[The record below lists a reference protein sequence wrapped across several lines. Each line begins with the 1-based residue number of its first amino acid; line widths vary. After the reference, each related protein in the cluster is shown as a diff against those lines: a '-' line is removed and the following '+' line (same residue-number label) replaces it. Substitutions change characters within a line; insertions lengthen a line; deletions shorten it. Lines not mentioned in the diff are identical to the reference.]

1 MSRPSS
7 LTPGS
12 VQSGW
17 FEGAMGTAMLNR
29 APVLVLWFALSAAAH
44 AAEPLPV
51 FDAHLHYNDT
61 AIARY
66 PVAQAL
72 EMFRKNGVKG
82 ILASSLPNDG
92 TRALFEAKSKDVRV
106 VPFIRPYRARADI
119 RTWFKDPAIYV
130 LIESEMK
137 RGYYRGIGEFHL
149 HGTDAG
155 EAQVKR
161 IVDLAVAKDFVV
173 HAHSD
178 DEAIERLFA
187 HNAKVKIIW
196 AHTGFGTPTEKLEGY
211 FERYTALRGELSY
224 RSGIAGADGKLTQ
237 EWRRLLEKYSDR
249 FLLGSDTWVTERWD
263 GYAEL
268 IAGYRAWLSQL
279 PREAAERIAFRNAER
294 LFAEQAR

>member
-1 MSRPSS
+1 MRASK
-7 LTPGS
+7 
-12 VQSGW
+12 
-17 FEGAMGTAMLNR
+17 
-29 APVLVLWFALSAAAH
+29 APVLLFWLVLSAAAR
-44 AAEPLPV
+44 AADPIPV
-51 FDAHLHYNDT
+51 FDAHLHYNEE
-61 AIARY
+61 AAARY
-66 PVAQAL
+66 TVAQAL
-72 EMFRKNGVKG
+72 EVFRKNGVKG
-82 ILASSLPNDG
+82 ILANSRPNDG
-92 TRALFEAKSKDVRV
+92 TRALFEAKAKDVRV
-106 VPFIRPYRARADI
+106 VPFIRPYRVRADI
-119 RTWFKDPAIYV
+119 QTWFKDPTIYA

-161 IVDLAVAKDFVV
+161 IVDLAVAKGFVL

-187 HNAKVKIIW
+187 HNPKVKIIW
-196 AHTGFGTPTEKLEGY
+196 AHTGFGTPAEKLEGY

-224 RSGIAGADGKLTQ
+224 RSGVTGGDGKLTPD
-237 EWRRLLEKYSDR
+237 WRRLLEKYSDR

>member
-1 MSRPSS
+1 MRMRA
-7 LTPGS
+7 L
-12 VQSGW
+12 
-17 FEGAMGTAMLNR
+17 LNK
-29 APVLVLWFALSAAAH
+29 PHVLLFWLALSTVARADD
-44 AAEPLPV
+44 PIPV
-51 FDAHLHYNDT
+51 FDAHLHYNEEAT
-61 AIARY
+61 ARY
-66 PVAQAL
+66 TVAQAL
-72 EMFRKNGVKG
+72 EVFRKNGVKG
-82 ILASSLPNDG
+82 ILANSRPNDG
-92 TRALFEAKSKDVRV
+92 TRALFEAKAKDVRV
-106 VPFIRPYRARADI
+106 VPFIRPYRVRADI
-119 RTWFKDPAIYV
+119 QTWFKDPTIYA

-149 HGTDAG
+149 HGADAG

-161 IVDLAVAKDFVV
+161 IVDLAVAKDFVI

-196 AHTGFGTPTEKLEGY
+196 AHAGFATAAEKLEGY
-211 FERYTALRGELSY
+211 FERYPALRGELSY
-224 RSGIAGADGKLTQ
+224 RSGITGGDGKLTPD
-237 EWRRLLEKYSDR
+237 WRRLLEKYSDR

-263 GYAEL
+263 GYAYI